1 MLKKVHAEHE
11 LEHTK
16 REKKVASAIAL
27 KHWYEI
33 WKKKKQIFM
42 MQLNL
47 KYVYVVRF
55 NNRAHIHA
63 LKLIFV
69 VALESRSSSS
79 SAAAAG
85 NKQQMAMT
93 SLWTAQ
99 KKLQI
104 WQKNTH
110 RERSQRARFASVSP
124 IGIAIDNEIIY
135 ALRYLIYSIK
145 IHNQYQDT

>member
-16 REKKVASAIAL
+16 RKKSSKRNCAQAL
-27 KHWYEI
+27 VRNL
-33 WKKKKQIFM
+33 KKKKQIFM

-110 RERSQRARFASVSP
+110 REPARFASVSP